1 MQFVLIANEQVTFFS
16 VSLIYAIN
24 NCFRLPVDTWFGVEA
39 GAFYDCI
46 IPETIEELWGPIPL
60 GKIDK
65 MRYLLLKINIK
76 VEILQAKNMQPIIYI
91 VIAIRWR
98 IAFAV
103 YWVLFPHNY
112 TFTI

>member
-1 MQFVLIANEQVTFFS
+1 M
-16 VSLIYAIN
+16 IYAIN

-76 VEILQAKNMQPIIYI
+76 VQILHAKNVQPNIYI
-91 VIAIRWR
+91 VKAIRWR
-98 IAFAV
+98 IALAV
-103 YWVLFPHNY
+103 LGIIPA
-112 TFTI
+112 

>member
-1 MQFVLIANEQVTFFS
+1 M
-16 VSLIYAIN
+16 IYAIN
-24 NCFRLPVDTWFGVEA
+24 YCFRLHVETWFGVEA

-65 MRYLLLKINIK
+65 ISYCI
-76 VEILQAKNMQPIIYI
+76 AKNRHKIKMLHAKMCNQLYILFMYIY
-91 VIAIRWR
+91 VIEIMWR

-103 YWVLFPHNY
+103 LGIIPA
-112 TFTI
+112 

>member
-1 MQFVLIANEQVTFFS
+1 M
-16 VSLIYAIN
+16 IYAIN

-76 VEILQAKNMQPIIYI
+76 VQILQAKNVQPNIYI
-91 VIAIRWR
+91 VKAIRWR
-98 IAFAV
+98 IALAV
-103 YWVLFPHNY
+103 LGIIPA
-112 TFTI
+112 